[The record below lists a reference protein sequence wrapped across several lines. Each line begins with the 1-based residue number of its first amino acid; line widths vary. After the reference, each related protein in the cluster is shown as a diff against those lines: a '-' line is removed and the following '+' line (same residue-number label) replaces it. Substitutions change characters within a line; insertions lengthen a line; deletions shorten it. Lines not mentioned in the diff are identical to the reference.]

1 MKFGVNILN
10 FGPGTDPETLAGWA
24 RFAEEVGFHLVM
36 ISDHVAVTPDV
47 QSGFPAPFYD
57 PFVSISW
64 LANIATK
71 IELGT
76 TVIILPYRHPLMT
89 ARMAANID
97 RLSSGRFILGVGVGW
112 ARQEFAALGI
122 PFEKRGALADEY
134 LEVIELC
141 WANEVVT
148 FQGRF
153 TAFRDVHT
161 GPQPV
166 QAGGLPI
173 WVGGSSEA
181 ALRRAVRF
189 GHAWHPYRFT
199 LDWLEQDALPVL
211 RRMADTAGKPVPS
224 FCPRVGLRVT
234 ERPLSGRDRPVGHG
248 SLDQV
253 HADLKAIASL
263 GADYILLDTYSG
275 RPGQTRYPQKDWA
288 LLALIAEQMLDLE
301 NGQIR

>member
-10 FGPGTDPETLAGWA
+10 FGPGTSPETLVGWA
-24 RFAEEVGFHLVM
+24 QFAEDVGFHLIM

-64 LANIATK
+64 LARVVKT

-97 RLSSGRFILGVGVGW
+97 QLSSGRFILGVGAGW

-122 PFEKRGALADEY
+122 PFEKRGALTDEY
-134 LEVIELC
+134 LEVIKLC
-141 WANEVVT
+141 WANEVVSYEG
-148 FQGRF
+148 QF
-153 TAFRDVHT
+153 TAFKEVYT
-161 GPQPV
+161 GPQPIRP
-166 QAGGLPI
+166 GGLPI

-181 ALRRAVRF
+181 ALRRAVHY
-189 GHAWHPYRFT
+189 GQAWHPYRFT
-199 LDWLEQDALPVL
+199 LEWLAQEALPAM
-211 RRMADTAGKPVPS
+211 RRMADAAGKPAPS
-224 FCPRVGLRVT
+224 FCPRVGLKISD
-234 ERPLSGRDRPVGHG
+234 RPLSGNDRPVGHG
-248 SLDQV
+248 TLDQI
-253 HADLKAIASL
+253 HADLEVIASL
-263 GADYILLDTYSG
+263 GADYILLDTYTG
-275 RPGQTRYPQKDWA
+275 IPGQTKYPERDWA
-288 LLALIAEQMLDLE
+288 LLRRLSEQILDLA

>member
-10 FGPGTDPETLAGWA
+10 FGPGTSPETLVAWA
-24 RFAEEVGFHLVM
+24 RFAEEAGFHLIM
-36 ISDHVAVTPDV
+36 ISDHVAITPDV
-47 QSGFPAPFYD
+47 QSGFPVPFYD

-64 LANIATK
+64 LANIARK

-76 TVIILPYRHPLMT
+76 TVIILPYRHPLLT

-97 RLSSGRFILGVGVGW
+97 RLSLGRFILGVGVGW

-134 LEVIELC
+134 LDVITLC

-148 FQGRF
+148 YKGQF
-153 TAFRDVHT
+153 TQFEDVHT

-166 QAGGLPI
+166 RAGGLPL

-181 ALRRAVRF
+181 ALQRAVRF

-199 LDWLEQDALPVL
+199 LEWLAQEALPKL
-211 RRMADTAGKPVPS
+211 RRLADAAGKPAPS
-224 FCPRVGLRVT
+224 FCPRLGLQIT
-234 ERPLSGRDRPVGHG
+234 ERPLPERDRPVGHG
-248 SLDQV
+248 SLDQI
-253 HADLKAIASL
+253 HEDLTAIAAL
-263 GADYILLDTYSG
+263 GADYILLDTYTG
-275 RPGQTRYPQKDWA
+275 EPEQTRHPEEDWA
-288 LLALIAEQMLDLE
+288 LLALLADQMLDLT
-301 NGQIR
+301 NGRIR